1 MEPMSHLAVD
11 EQPSFDRG
19 GRHGSVC
26 MVCEYLGGIYI
37 ESISTVVGSGRKEP
51 THLERWR

>member
-19 GRHGSVC
+19 GRHDSVC
-26 MVCEYLGGIYI
+26 MVYGYFGDIYI
-37 ESISTVVGSGRKEP
+37 ESISTIVNRTEP
-51 THLERWR
+51 THLEKLAF